1 MKKHL
6 LSFIVAICCTATLP
20 LSAQNMFANMPTQI
34 PETLPTEKS
43 AQIVEQV
50 AQSETS
56 VFYMK
61 DIVYE
66 KRNDIELTLQLLI
79 PNTGDKDP
87 KPCMVYIPGSAWF
100 NQNVYMGIPNMIEF
114 AKRGFVVAIMEY
126 RHSGIAPFPAQVI
139 DTKNAIRFLRKNAD
153 RFSVDSNNM
162 FVWGDSSGGHTSLFA
177 GITSDNPELDDPDF
191 PDVPCTVNAIVAY
204 YPPTDI
210 SVLKDAPHA
219 ISKGEASSPE
229 GHLIGNR
236 DISENM
242 DLARKASPNYY
253 VKKEIPIPPVLL
265 AAGMKDRVVP
275 FVQTDL
281 MAHCLAEN
289 GKIFEY
295 YALKDADHG
304 SWQFWTPLMFDKV
317 EAFVRKYIK

>member
-6 LSFIVAICCTATLP
+6 LSFITAIYCTTTLP
-20 LSAQNMFANMPTQI
+20 LSAQNMFANMPAQI

-43 AQIVEQV
+43 AQIVEQ
-50 AQSETS
+50 ATQAGTS

-61 DIVYE
+61 DIMYE
-66 KRNDIELTLQLLI
+66 KRNDTELTLQLLI
-79 PNTGDKDP
+79 PNMGDQAP

-100 NQNVYMGIPNMIEF
+100 KQNVYMGIPNMMEF

-153 RFSVDSNNM
+153 RFGVDTRNM

-177 GITSDNPELDDPDF
+177 GITSNSPELDDPDF
-191 PDVPCTVNAIVAY
+191 PDVPCTVNAIIAY

-229 GHLIGNR
+229 GHLIGNKN
-236 DISENM
+236 ISENM

-253 VKKEIPIPPVLL
+253 VKKDMPIPPVLL

-281 MAHCLAEN
+281 MAHCLADN
-289 GKIFEY
+289 GKVFEY

-304 SWQFWTPLMFDKV
+304 SWQFWTPLMLDKI
-317 EAFVRKYIK
+317 ETFVRKYIK